1 MAGNRFKPIVDC
13 DEVWREVKQMDF
25 GRMAPTNEHDEQTVR
40 GLTNLM
46 KTARMAINNPE
57 QMGINQEQVKVLEKK
72 LKGMKRRWIEE
83 CEPASKV
90 DPGVPIL
97 RRQGGRWRV
106 YPQEGQGQ

>member
-1 MAGNRFKPIVDC
+1 MEDNRSKPIIDC
-13 DEVWREVKQMDF
+13 DEVWKEVKQMDF

-40 GLTNLM
+40 GITNLM

-57 QMGINQEQVKVLEKK
+57 QMGINQEQVEVLEKK

-90 DPGVPIL
+90 DPGVPVL
-97 RRQGGRWRV
+97 RKQGGRWRV
-106 YPQEGQGQ
+106 YPQEERGQ

>member
-1 MAGNRFKPIVDC
+1 MAGSNFKPIVDC

-25 GRMAPTNEHDEQTVR
+25 GRIAPTNEHDEQTVR

-57 QMGINQEQVKVLEKK
+57 QMGINQEQVEVLEKK

-90 DPGVPIL
+90 DPGVPVL
-97 RRQGGRWRV
+97 RKQGGRWRV
-106 YPQEGQGQ
+106 YPQEDRG

>member
-1 MAGNRFKPIVDC
+1 MEDNRSKPIIDC
-13 DEVWREVKQMDF
+13 EEVWKEVKQMDF

-57 QMGINQEQVKVLEKK
+57 QMGINQEQVEVLEKK

-90 DPGVPIL
+90 DPGVPVL
-97 RRQGGRWRV
+97 RKQGGRWRV
-106 YPQEGQGQ
+106 YPQEDRGQ